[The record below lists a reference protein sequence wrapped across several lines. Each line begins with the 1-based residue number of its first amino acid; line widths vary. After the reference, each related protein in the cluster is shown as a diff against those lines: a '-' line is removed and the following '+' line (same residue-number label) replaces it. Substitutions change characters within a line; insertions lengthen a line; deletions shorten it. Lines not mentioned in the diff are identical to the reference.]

1 MALSDHPRQISAAPE
16 LRRTAALAV
25 GDALAFMLFAAIGRA
40 SHGEASGL
48 NAILQV
54 AETAAPFMVGWFV
67 IAPFAGAYAP
77 AISSRPR
84 SMLGRVA
91 LAWLIAWPIGL
102 VLRAVI
108 RSTSIAPTFAVI
120 TLVTVLLILLGWRG
134 AFAWLSTRARRV
146 SA

>member
-1 MALSDHPRQISAAPE
+1 MASIDQPRQVSATPD

-48 NAILQV
+48 SAILEV
-54 AETAAPFMVGWFV
+54 AETAAPFMIGWFV

-77 AISSRPR
+77 VISSQPR
-84 SMLGRVA
+84 RMVGRTA

-102 VLRAVI
+102 IVRAVI

-134 AFAWLSTRARRV
+134 AFVWLSTRARRA

>member
-1 MALSDHPRQISAAPE
+1 MALLDQSRRVPATPE
-16 LRRTAALAV
+16 LRRTAVLAV

-67 IAPFAGAYAP
+67 IAPFAGAYAS
-77 AISSRPR
+77 ASSSRPR

-102 VLRAVI
+102 VLRTLI
-108 RSTSIAPTFAVI
+108 RSTSSAPTFAVI
-120 TLVTVLLILLGWRG
+120 TLITVL
-134 AFAWLSTRARRV
+134 
-146 SA
+146 